1 MDTHAQRSF
10 APGRSPSLRS
20 LLMLA
25 GVLLCFSG
33 TTPASAA
40 TVLRLDMQ
48 SLVANSDQII
58 EGEVTAV
65 EARVE
70 NGRVYTYTTVQVKD
84 AFKGAQAGEVVTIKQ
99 IGGRTPELATRV
111 AGSPNFQSGEHVI
124 VFLEKATPRATPVI
138 TGMAQGKFHIALGP
152 DNVTPYVVPYLGDLA
167 LAAPAVDSA
176 KPADPLQAPQPQP
189 QSATPTDASAARFR
203 LAEPAE
209 LYQRVTPLTEFRQQ
223 IRRVVAEQK

>member
-1 MDTHAQRSF
+1 MDMFTQKFF
-10 APGRSPSLRS
+10 APRRSHSLRN

-25 GVLLCFSG
+25 GVLLSFAG
-33 TTPASAA
+33 ATRASAA

-84 AFKGAQAGEVVTIKQ
+84 AFKGAEDGEIVTIKQ

-111 AGSPNFQSGEHVI
+111 AGSPHFQSGEHVI
-124 VFLEKATPRATPVI
+124 VFLEKATPQASPVI

-152 DNVTPYVVPYLGDLA
+152 DSVTPYVVPYLGDLA
-167 LAAPAVDSA
+167 LAAPA
-176 KPADPLQAPQPQP
+176 PGTPQPKAQVEARASQP
-189 QSATPTDASAARFR
+189 QSAADIAKNTARFE

-209 LYQRVTPLTEFRQQ
+209 LYRRVTPLTEFRQE